1 MKKVELHEKLLHFAL
16 RFVTILP
23 RIGNK
28 TYFTPSLSKML
39 LGTAFLFTT
48 MFMVL

>member
-1 MKKVELHEKLLHFAL
+1 MKKVELHKATPLYLNVVA
-16 RFVTILP
+16 ILP
-23 RIGNK
+23 HIGDK